1 MKHVR
6 KAMALLLVLCC
17 CVGTIVPAF
26 AAGIDPLALSTSTA
40 KATLSIGSNRMAA
53 CTIFAR
59 AADPAQYV
67 EVTTTLYRMNGTAD
81 SPEASV
87 ATWTT
92 TGKYRMSE
100 TKSYKVVPGH
110 DYHLWS
116 YIVVRDA
123 NNKVIESFW
132 TRSSV
137 TPC

>member
-17 CVGTIVPAF
+17 CIGTIEPAF
-26 AAGIDPLALSTSTA
+26 AAGIAPLALSTSTA

-67 EVTTTLYRMNGTAD
+67 EVTTTLYRMNENGD
-81 SPEASV
+81 SPESPV
-87 ATWTT
+87 ATWTAEENRIL
-92 TGKYRMSE
+92 YE

-110 DYHLWS
+110 NYQLWS

-123 NNKVIESFW
+123 NDKVIESFW